1 MTRSWF
7 GAMRHA
13 AQITALS
20 LSIAATGAHAASITV
35 YSAQHEQVVN
45 LLAKDFEKQT
55 GIAVKIRNG
64 EGPALAAQLVAEGSA
79 SPADVYF
86 TENSPEL
93 MLLEE
98 KGLLGKVDTATLGTI
113 PARFNSPTGQWV
125 GVTAR
130 ESVLV
135 YNTAKIQPSQLPPSI
150 FDLAKPEWKGK
161 VGIAP
166 SDADFLPL
174 VSAVLALKGEAQT
187 LQWLKGL
194 KTNAQI
200 FDDDEGVVAAVNR
213 GGVVTGVIN
222 NYYWARLH
230 AELGDKATRSA
241 IYHYSN
247 GDVGGLVN
255 VSGAAILKNAHNTD
269 GAQQFLKYLVSERAQ
284 ALMANSHISYEYP
297 LHAGVAPDPLLKP
310 LAELQ
315 PPSLTL
321 EQLGDDSQAGKLLRQ
336 AGLL

>member
-1 MTRSWF
+1 MSQVV
-7 GAMRHA
+7 M
-13 AQITALS
+13 LS
-20 LSIAATGAHAASITV
+20 LSIVASAHAASIVV
-35 YSAQHEQVVN
+35 YNAQHEQVMN
-45 LLAKDFEKQT
+45 MLAKDFEQQT
-55 GIAVKIRNG
+55 GISVKVRNG
-64 EGPALAAQLVAEGSA
+64 EGPALAAQLVAEGA
-79 SPADVYF
+79 NTPADVYF

-98 KGLLGKVDTATLGTI
+98 KNLLVKVDPATLAII
-113 PARFNSPTGQWV
+113 PARYNSPTGQWV

-130 ESVLV
+130 ESVLA
-135 YNTAKIQPSQLPPSI
+135 YNTGKIQPSQLPASL
-150 FDLAKPEWKGK
+150 FDLSRPEWKGK

-174 VSAVLALKGEAQT
+174 VSAVLALKGQEQT

-200 FDDDEGVVAAVNR
+200 FDDDEGVIAAVNR
-213 GGVVTGVIN
+213 GGVATGIIN

-241 IYHYSN
+241 LHHYGN

-255 VSGAAILKNAHNTD
+255 VSGAAIMKNAHNTD

-284 ALMANSHISYEYP
+284 ALMAKSRVSYEYP

-310 LAELQ
+310 FDQLQ
-315 PPSLTL
+315 PPALTL

-336 AGLL
+336 AGLI

>member
-1 MTRSWF
+1 MAQSRFVLWRRVSQV
-7 GAMRHA
+7 AM
-13 AQITALS
+13 LS
-20 LSIAATGAHAASITV
+20 LSVAASAHAASIVV
-35 YSAQHEQVVN
+35 YNAQHEQVMN
-45 LLAKDFEKQT
+45 LLAKDFEQQT
-55 GIAVKIRNG
+55 GIGVKVRNG
-64 EGPALAAQLVAEGSA
+64 EGPALAAQLVAEGA
-79 SPADVYF
+79 NTPADVYF

-98 KGLLGKVDTATLGTI
+98 KGLLGHVDPATLAVI
-113 PARFNSPTGQWV
+113 PSRFNSPSGEWV

-130 ESVLV
+130 ESVLA
-135 YNTAKIQPSQLPPSI
+135 YNTGKIQASQLPPSL

-161 VGIAP
+161 IGIAP

-174 VSAVLALKGEAQT
+174 VSAVLAMKGQEQT

-213 GGVVTGVIN
+213 GGVATGVIN

-241 IYHYSN
+241 LYHYGN

-255 VSGAAILKNAHNTD
+255 VSGAAIMKSAHNTD

-284 ALMANSHISYEYP
+284 ALMAKSRISYEYP
-297 LHAGVAPDPLLKP
+297 LHAGVEPDPLLKP
-310 LAELQ
+310 FDQLQ
-315 PPSLTL
+315 PPAISL
-321 EQLGDDSQAGKLLRQ
+321 ERLGDDSQAGKLLRQ
-336 AGLL
+336 AGLI

>member
-1 MTRSWF
+1 MAQSRFVLWRRVSQV
-7 GAMRHA
+7 AM
-13 AQITALS
+13 LS
-20 LSIAATGAHAASITV
+20 LSVAASAHAASIVV
-35 YSAQHEQVVN
+35 YNAQHEQVMN
-45 LLAKDFEKQT
+45 LLAKDFEQQT
-55 GIAVKIRNG
+55 GIGVKVRNG
-64 EGPALAAQLVAEGSA
+64 EGPALAAQLVAEGA
-79 SPADVYF
+79 NTPADVYF

-98 KGLLGKVDTATLGTI
+98 KGLLGHVDPATLAVI
-113 PARFNSPTGQWV
+113 PSRFNSPSGEWV

-130 ESVLV
+130 ESVLA
-135 YNTAKIQPSQLPPSI
+135 YNTGKIQASQLPPSL

-161 VGIAP
+161 IGIAP

-174 VSAVLALKGEAQT
+174 VSAVLAMKGQEQT

-213 GGVVTGVIN
+213 GGVATGVIN

-241 IYHYSN
+241 LYHYGN

-255 VSGAAILKNAHNTD
+255 VSGAAIMKSAHNTD

-284 ALMANSHISYEYP
+284 ALMAKSRISYEYP
-297 LHAGVAPDPLLKP
+297 LHAGVEPDPLLKP
-310 LAELQ
+310 FDQLQ
-315 PPSLTL
+315 PPALSL
-321 EQLGDDSQAGKLLRQ
+321 ERLGDDSQAGKLLRQ
-336 AGLL
+336 AGLI